1 MISKT
6 KNKDIDFDDL
16 ILKVKNDAKELMKK
30 KSKQQKYS
38 KSRRQGLL
46 IGGAYVKLDDEV
58 KDGLRT
64 ALSKIAPLVLL
75 LKHTVKVK
83 MANKFNEIIKN
94 EPSETYKHN
103 KWVRVET
110 LIHRNLSQTTD
121 SEGIENTTYGYDVFE
136 STFLYDDQPK
146 LVIDYK
152 DYGIKKE
159 IETLNSFK
167 ILFKLLNIEPV
178 DDPDKGTLYHGGALE
193 ERGPEEIDAANELEI
208 QKNEKFKQDTN
219 KVDFKFVAAPLDV
232 NFINLTEE
240 ERKASILK
248 IEKETTQKEKNKLI
262 RIYNAK
268 NSEFIKNLE
277 RIDALTQMHEKK
289 KILARKKEEE
299 SKKEL
304 EDFEKKNKDI
314 EIYKNKYEKK
324 LKEFVTK
331 KERPKYIQEFESRM
345 NFAQSFFDPN
355 DVEDRDKYIEWVK
368 QDFKYQK
375 SLNNSIAID
384 TKEIEEETMDELIDI
399 KTGST
404 DAKKSSVV
412 FENFEQQTIRLGN
425 ESKLR
430 RKISAKSAEKAKIAV
445 KLSQDTKQHTKRLQS
460 VREKHQASSARP
472 PRPPSASFTRPP
484 TASLPSVTRRTNN
497 TTVDQS
503 AASQHMK
510 TYKR

>member
-16 ILKVKNDAKELMKK
+16 IIKVKNDAKDLMKK
-30 KSKQQKYS
+30 KSKKQKYS

-58 KDGLRT
+58 KDGLRA

-83 MANKFNEIIKN
+83 MANKFSEFVKN
-94 EPSETYKHN
+94 NPNDNATHN
-103 KWVRVET
+103 RWALVES
-110 LIHRNLSQTTD
+110 LIHNNLIQTTD
-121 SEGIENTTYGYDVFE
+121 SEGIENATYGYDVFE
-136 STFLYDDQPK
+136 STFRNDAEPK
-146 LVIDYK
+146 TVIDYK
-152 DYGIKKE
+152 EYGIKKE

-167 ILFKLLNIEPV
+167 ILFKLLNIEPA
-178 DDPDKGTLYHGGALE
+178 DDPDKGTLYHGGVLE
-193 ERGPEEIDAANELEI
+193 VRSQEEINEAITLEL

-219 KVDFKFVAAPLDV
+219 KDDFKFVAAPLDN

-240 ERKASILK
+240 QRKASILK

-277 RIDALTQMHEKK
+277 RIDALIQMHEKK

-299 SKKEL
+299 SKKDL
-304 EDFEKKNKDI
+304 EIFEKKNKDI
-314 EIYKNKYEKK
+314 EKYKNKYENN

-331 KERPKYIQEFESRM
+331 KERPRYIQEFENRM
-345 NFAQSFFDPN
+345 NFAVKFFKPEEE
-355 DVEDRDKYIEWVK
+355 EDRDKYIEWVK

-430 RKISAKSAEKAKIAV
+430 RKISAKSAEKAKLAEKAKIAER
-445 KLSQDTKQHTKRLQS
+445 LSQDTVQHAKRLQG
-460 VREKHQASSARP
+460 VRSTKQPASSARP
-472 PRPPSASFTRPP
+472 PS
-484 TASLPSVTRRTNN
+484 ASLPPMTKRKNN
-497 TTVDQS
+497 TTVQDL
-503 AASQHMK
+503 
-510 TYKR
+510 

>member
-83 MANKFNEIIKN
+83 MANKFNEFIKN
-94 EPSETYKHN
+94 EPSETDKHN

-110 LIHRNLSQTTD
+110 LIHTNLLQTTD
-121 SEGIENTTYGYDVFE
+121 SEGIENATYGYDVFE
-136 STFLYDDQPK
+136 STFLHDDEPK

-178 DDPDKGTLYHGGALE
+178 DDPDKGTLYHGGVLE
-193 ERGPEEIDAANELEI
+193 ERNQEEIDAANKLEI

-232 NFINLTEE
+232 NFINMTEE
-240 ERKASILK
+240 QRKASILNMTDVK
-248 IEKETTQKEKNKLI
+248 KNLYKDFREKQILPIKDTVVVEEEKENFGGAPTKYKSTGQVVYI
-262 RIYNAK
+262 V
-268 NSEFIKNLE
+268 
-277 RIDALTQMHEKK
+277 
-289 KILARKKEEE
+289 
-299 SKKEL
+299 
-304 EDFEKKNKDI
+304 
-314 EIYKNKYEKK
+314 YKNK
-324 LKEFVTK
+324 
-331 KERPKYIQEFESRM
+331 KYKRTI
-345 NFAQSFFDPN
+345 
-355 DVEDRDKYIEWVK
+355 Y
-368 QDFKYQK
+368 
-375 SLNNSIAID
+375 
-384 TKEIEEETMDELIDI
+384 TKEKG
-399 KTGST
+399 KT
-404 DAKKSSVV
+404 KYCKM
-412 FENFEQQTIRLGN
+412 NN
-425 ESKLR
+425 EYILLSKC
-430 RKISAKSAEKAKIAV
+430 KIIV
-445 KLSQDTKQHTKRLQS
+445 
-460 VREKHQASSARP
+460 
-472 PRPPSASFTRPP
+472 
-484 TASLPSVTRRTNN
+484 
-497 TTVDQS
+497 
-503 AASQHMK
+503 
-510 TYKR
+510 